1 MDNAVSRQH
10 VRIEVS
16 GEYNSTDL
24 ESVNKITISDMNT
37 KHGTKWNGES
47 RRSLSVLIDRFYLDG
62 YFKR

>member
-24 ESVNKITISDMNT
+24 ESVNKITIFDMNT

-47 RRSLSVLIDRFYLDG
+47 RETMPVVIDRFYLDG
-62 YFKR
+62 YCER